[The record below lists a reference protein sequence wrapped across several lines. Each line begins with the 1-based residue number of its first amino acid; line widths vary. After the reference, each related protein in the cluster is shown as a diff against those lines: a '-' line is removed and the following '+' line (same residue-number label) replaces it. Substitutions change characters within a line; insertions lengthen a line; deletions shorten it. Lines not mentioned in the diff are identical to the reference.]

1 MVPPTATLIDLD
13 SGSDREGVRQGATG
27 VMKRAYTNV
36 LVFCASSESCHG
48 DYHAVASR
56 LGTTLARAGM
66 SIIYGGGRLGSM
78 GALADAALEAQGRVI
93 GIQPRFMSELGWTH
107 AGITELHIVD
117 DMQERKRRML
127 AAADA
132 IVALPGGTGTLEEL
146 FDAIT
151 AKRLGHFLNPI
162 VIVNQNGFWDP
173 LVAQLARCVEE
184 RFLDERHRLMWQVV
198 DEPEKVVEAFAAAT
212 TWSKDALE
220 FASV

>member
-1 MVPPTATLIDLD
+1 MA
-13 SGSDREGVRQGATG
+13 A
-27 VMKRAYTNV
+27 
-36 LVFCASSESCHG
+36 
-48 DYHAVASR
+48 R
-56 LGTTLARAGM
+56 LGTTLALAGM

-78 GALADAALEAQGRVI
+78 GALADAALEARGEVI

-107 AGITELHIVD
+107 DGITQLHVVP

-146 FDAIT
+146 LEAIT

-162 VIVNQNGFWDP
+162 VIVNQDGFWDP
-173 LVAQLARCVEE
+173 LVAQLERCVDE

-198 DEPEKVVEAFAAAT
+198 DAPEEVVEAFDAAT
-212 TWSKDALE
+212 AWSKDALD